1 MNWNHVIDGWLK
13 EYGFKPCSVD
23 TCLYIFDH
31 NNCMLLLL
39 LWWVDDLI
47 VTGNDAKGI
56 QAFRDAISIRFE
68 MKDLGNLEW
77 ILGMQVIRDRKH
89 RTLEINQT
97 GYINLIL
104 KRFGMYDCNPIGT
117 PSEGYLARAEGTSSK
132 EYMSIVG
139 SLLYAAMVTRPDIA
153 YAVQVLG
160 RHMQSANDDHMAAAK
175 KVLRYLQGTK
185 SMGIMY
191 RAGDTKLVGYADAD
205 WGSDKDTRLS
215 TTAYIFQLGT
225 RTISWCSRL
234 QPTVALS
241 SAEAEY
247 MAASAAVQE
256 AMHLRQLL
264 SDLSL
269 RQEGP
274 TAIHE
279 DNRGCIDMSA
289 NPVNFKRSKHI
300 DIRYHYIRERVMSN
314 DVKLT
319 YIPTQDQ
326 LADLLTK
333 PLPKPRTQA
342 LRDSVLGYN

>member
-1 MNWNHVIDGWLK
+1 MVGFK

-39 LWWVDDLI
+39 LWVDDLI

-68 MKDLGNLEW
+68 MKDLRNLEW

-139 SLLYAAMVTRPDIA
+139 SFLYAAMVTRPDIA
-153 YAVQVLG
+153 YAVQQVLG

-191 RAGDTKLVGYADAD
+191 RAGDTKLVGYTDAD
-205 WGSDKDTRLS
+205 WGVIKSDTRRS
-215 TTAYIFQLGT
+215 TTAYIFQLGAG
-225 RTISWCSRL
+225 TISWCSRL
-234 QPTVALS
+234 
-241 SAEAEY
+241 
-247 MAASAAVQE
+247 
-256 AMHLRQLL
+256 
-264 SDLSL
+264 
-269 RQEGP
+269 
-274 TAIHE
+274 
-279 DNRGCIDMSA
+279 SA
-289 NPVNFKRSKHI
+289 NGRIIVGGS
-300 DIRYHYIRERVMSN
+300 
-314 DVKLT
+314 
-319 YIPTQDQ
+319 
-326 LADLLTK
+326 
-333 PLPKPRTQA
+333 
-342 LRDSVLGYN
+342 